1 MKPDALFINT
11 SRGFVV
17 NSNDL
22 TSHLAQ
28 NLASFAILDVHNPEP
43 FTSSYP
49 LLGIENANL
58 YPHIAAKTETAMKN
72 MGWVVKDV
80 DLVLRGEEPT
90 YEAKSKYS

>member
-1 MKPDALFINT
+1 
-11 SRGFVV
+11 
-17 NSNDL
+17 
-22 TSHLAQ
+22 
-28 NLASFAILDVHNPEP
+28 VHNPEP

-49 LLGIENANL
+49 LLGIENASL